1 MLYVAIKNET
11 NKNNLKKKINNSQ
24 RIRFMESLD
33 LKKML
38 DAGLHFGHR
47 TSRWSPKMNP
57 YIWGARN
64 KVHLLDVSKTAFL
77 LERAGKFLK
86 ESAAQGKSVL
96 FVGTKKPAQE
106 ITSRNAQSVQM
117 PFVIHRWVGGTL
129 SNYEQVKKAITR
141 LLHLKDVIAKPL
153 IHYKKKEIGMLQ
165 KEVARLEKNVGGI
178 IELDF
183 PPAALIVID
192 AKKEATAVKEALRLR
207 IPVVAIVDTNTDP
220 DGISY
225 LIPANDD
232 SPRSIDFVVTY
243 LTQALA
249 EGKAAFNALPDEEKK
264 ALIAANKPARTMEAP
279 RKSPNRGGGDRNQ
292 GGRSGSN
299 VRRGRKPAD
308 GDEALPTQGGE
319 IADLKLD

>member
-1 MLYVAIKNET
+1 
-11 NKNNLKKKINNSQ
+11 
-24 RIRFMESLD
+24 MEKLD

-77 LERAGKFLK
+77 LERAGNFLK
-86 ESAAQGKSVL
+86 DAAAQGRSVL

-106 ITSRNAQSVQM
+106 ITQRNASSIKM
-117 PFVIHRWVGGTL
+117 PYVIHRWVGGTL
-129 SNYEQVKKAITR
+129 SNYDQVKKAITR

-153 IHYKKKEIGMLQ
+153 VHYKKKEIGMLQ

-183 PPAALIVID
+183 PPAALIVVD

-207 IPVVAIVDTNTDP
+207 IPVVSIVDTNTDP
-220 DGISY
+220 EGISY

-232 SPRSIDFVVTY
+232 SPRSIDFVISY
-243 LTQALA
+243 LTAALA
-249 EGKAAFNALPDEEKK
+249 EGKAIFNALPEEEKK
-264 ALIAANKPARTMEAP
+264 ALIAAHKPARQSMETP
-279 RKSPNRGGGDRNQ
+279 RKSSKGGSNDRNQ
-292 GGRSGSN
+292 GGRSSG
-299 VRRGRKPAD
+299 RKGRKPAD
-308 GDEALPTQGGE
+308 ADEALPTQGGE